1 MDPRWVRSWFGLTAL
16 CVLVGVVL
24 SVLTGINNA
33 GGYFHSGVARG
44 LNTFAF
50 FTIQSNLIV
59 GGTSLLLAIRME
71 RDSLIFSVFRLTG
84 VIAILVTGIV
94 YHVALAQILELHSWD
109 QLGNQLV
116 HFAVPLLAVVGW
128 LAFGPRGR
136 CSGRVAL
143 WTVAFPVFWLVFTL
157 VRGAFQPFYPYPF
170 VDVTALGYP
179 AVLLNC
185 LWVAILFL
193 GLAAAATALDRF
205 MVRSRPGSPLPQ
217 SG

>member
-1 MDPRWVRSWFGLTAL
+1 MDPRWPRFWFGLTAL

-24 SVLTGINNA
+24 SVRTGIDNT
-33 GGYFHSGVARG
+33 GGYFHSGVARAF
-44 LNTFAF
+44 NTFAF

-59 GGTSLLLAIRME
+59 GATSLLLAIRLE

-94 YHVALAQILELHSWD
+94 YHIALAQLLELHSWD

-116 HFAVPLLAVVGW
+116 HFAVPLLAVGGW

-136 CSGRVAL
+136 CSRQVTL
-143 WTVAFPVFWLVFTL
+143 WTVGFPVFWLAFTL

-193 GLAAAATALDRF
+193 GLAGAAAALDRF
-205 MVRSRPGSPLPQ
+205 LARGGPVAPLVE
-217 SG
+217 GG